1 MSMDYI
7 EKAVAMLDRSGSA
20 YGLVDSKPDV
30 TGEIEYTQSRVLTLS
45 NKHLQKNHVLT
56 PDTDKIVV
64 NAYKVLRTRV
74 LQQMQQNRWTTL
86 AVTSPMPNE
95 GKTLTAIN
103 LSISM
108 ALKLDYTVLLVDLDF
123 RKPSLH
129 ERFGF
134 QPECGLADYLA
145 GRVRLEEVFVN
156 PGINRLLLLPVQ
168 KKERHS
174 SEILS
179 STAMKQ
185 LVDELK
191 SRYPSRLIIFDMPP
205 VLVGDDVLAFSSI
218 ADASLLVVQ
227 EGKTTTDDLNRTIGL
242 LEKKNLIGTV
252 LNRSSAANE
261 FSNYGY

>member
-7 EKAVAMLDRSGSA
+7 EKAVAMLDRTGSS
-20 YGLVDSKPDV
+20 YGQADSKVDV
-30 TGEIEYTQSRVLTLS
+30 ASEIEYTESRIVTLS
-45 NKHLQKNHVLT
+45 NEHLQKNHVLT
-56 PDTDKIVV
+56 PETDKIIA

-86 AVTSPMPNE
+86 AVTSPKPNE

-123 RKPSLH
+123 RKPSIH

-134 QPECGLADYLA
+134 QPKWGISDYLA
-145 GRVRLEEVFVN
+145 GRVNLEEVFVN
-156 PGINRLLLLPVQ
+156 PGINRLMLLPEQ
-168 KKERHS
+168 KKQSGS

-179 STAMKQ
+179 STGMQQ

-191 SRYPSRLIIFDMPP
+191 NRYPSRIIIFDLPP
-205 VLVGDDVLAFSSI
+205 VLVGDDVLAFSNI
-218 ADASLLVVQ
+218 ADAALLVVQ
-227 EGKTTTDDLNRTIGL
+227 ENKTTTDDLNRTIGL
-242 LEKKNLIGTV
+242 LDKKNLIGTV
-252 LNRSSAANE
+252 LNRSSVTNE
-261 FSNYGY
+261 FSHYGY